1 MNQNPQRVLVHYLS
15 PNQQEYVALHGD
27 LPPQERTALAI
38 ELRETLQA
46 YARYIPGQLVQQQL
60 ANPIA
65 GKVYGAFWDGSLLF
79 ADLSGFTA
87 LSAELSE
94 LGKQGAEEVSGV
106 VNRLFN
112 ALVAE
117 VLAHH
122 GALLKFGGDALTA
135 FFDNAMLGHTH
146 AAAATMAALAMQRR
160 MEEFSALKTRKGTFR
175 LQLRVGVHSG
185 RVFAAQVGDVSHI
198 ELVVTGAE
206 VNRVATAQEIAAP
219 GEVVISDYTA
229 ALLDSAVVTPRESGF
244 QHIVEMPPADLP
256 DISPDLFSLDR
267 SDDIATLET
276 LACQVESLRPYL
288 MRGLPK
294 RFLDASVF
302 EMGEFRPVSVLFVH
316 FHDFSALLELLA
328 DDATGAAHILNAYFQ
343 RAQAVVH
350 RYDGIVNKVDMY
362 SHGDKL
368 MILFGAPTAHEDDPQ
383 RAVRCALELQ
393 ETLKAANA
401 EIHDMLTKKGIQ
413 DERGVFYQRV
423 GINTGTVFAGRVGGV
438 KRYEYTVMGSA
449 VNLSARLMSA
459 TDDGTILLS
468 PETSHAVERQF
479 ALAKQPPLKLK
490 GLPKPVEP
498 FRVERAL
505 DVERLSV
512 GQTSQISRAPLV
524 GRDALLAQLK
534 QESAVAL
541 NGTMRVLALV
551 GEAGIGKSR
560 LAEELIQSLVLSSFA
575 PDGIEVPDFQ
585 MYTNDC
591 QSYEQSIPYAA
602 LRKPIRHLLR
612 VTTHSNRGQSV
623 TEQSEIIT
631 RLEEIVKEYAPS
643 MIRFTP
649 LLGDVLGIGLPFTPL
664 LESMSDEQR
673 HDRLQDLVVEIV
685 LSAAR
690 QEPLLLSL
698 EDIQWA
704 DASSL
709 EIIERLTKEVLP
721 APLLPLLN
729 YRPEP
734 PIVEPWMEQETN
746 IRVELGELSTDDS
759 EQLLAGML
767 GGSPPPEVL
776 PLLERT
782 QGNPFFIEE
791 LVRALITSDALA
803 RDEAGHWHMT
813 RPLDQISIPTS
824 IEGLIYARLD
834 RLDEQQLE
842 LVQVA
847 SVIGR
852 RFSQTIVAGIVGDSV
867 PVDQVLHYLIA
878 FELIA
883 PEDTE
888 QDTDITFIFRHALLR
903 DVAYEGILYARRRN
917 LHYRVA
923 DQLEQVSAGGYR
935 DELLPLLAQH
945 YLLAEAW
952 GYAFYYH
959 KRAACQAQRRYANR
973 EALAL
978 FATALDVA
986 THIQTE
992 QGEEDNGA
1000 ETYCLIVPVAFEV
1013 AEIHER
1019 SGYIQALLGEGE
1031 TAQQSYQEAL
1041 RLVREERN
1049 KLDTQASKT
1058 LLGQRLVLAE
1068 VRLYRHLAALDEQHG
1083 NYQSAFDWLEQA
1095 MVLGTSGGAAAM
1107 EELSRCYLLGARIY
1121 FTQGD
1126 FTHSRE
1132 WAQMALKL
1140 ASKLDNIT
1148 DQANAFLRI
1157 GVISYEQGDFAE
1169 AVPAQQEACRL
1180 FEQSNV
1186 LSRYNDALNNLGVTY
1201 DRMGRWDD
1209 AVQCYERS
1217 LEISENIGDALALA
1231 RTANNLALVLMAQG
1245 ELERASSLFEYSCS
1259 QFSRIGS
1266 VQGIAYTTLNRGEVL
1281 LLQERPEDALTL
1293 FYESI
1298 EILERI
1304 NARLDIPEVLRLA
1317 AEALLA
1323 LGQVDQAHDYA
1334 TRSLEIARELGMAV
1348 EEATALRALGQV
1360 AFHAGDHATANSYL
1374 EQSQV
1379 ALEQL
1384 GERYELG
1391 KVVFCQAQVAFA
1403 VQHPRAPE
1411 LLCEAER
1418 IFQELDAQR
1427 DLQKVQAFAAAVGG
1441 GGG

>member
-1 MNQNPQRVLVHYLS
+1 MNQNARSVLAHYLS
-15 PNQQEYVALHGD
+15 PNQQEYFAQHSD
-27 LPPQERTALAI
+27 LPPQVRTALAF

-60 ANPIA
+60 ANPIV
-65 GKVYGAFWDGSLLF
+65 GKVHGAFWDGSLLF

-94 LGKQGAEEVSGV
+94 LGKQGAEEVSEV

-135 FFDNAMLGHTH
+135 FFDNAMLGHAH

-229 ALLDSAVVTPRESGF
+229 ALLDSAVVTPREAGF
-244 QHIVEMPPADLP
+244 QHIVEMQPADLP

-276 LACQVESLRPYL
+276 LAHQVESLRPYL

-328 DDATGAAHILNAYFQ
+328 DDADGAAHILNAYFQ

-368 MILFGAPTAHEDDPQ
+368 MILFGAPSAHEDDPQ

-393 ETLKAANA
+393 EMVKAANA
-401 EIHDMLTKKGIQ
+401 EIHDILIQKGIK
-413 DERGVFYQRV
+413 DARGVFHQRV

-438 KRYEYTVMGSA
+438 HRYEYTVMGSA
-449 VNLSARLMSA
+449 VNLSARLMAA

-505 DVERLSV
+505 EVERLSV
-512 GQTSQISRAPLV
+512 GQTAQISRAPLV
-524 GRDALLAQLK
+524 GRDVMLAQLK
-534 QESAVAL
+534 QEATIAL

-575 PDGIEVPDFQ
+575 PDGIDVPDFQ

-602 LRKPIRHLLR
+602 LRKPFRHLLR
-612 VTTHSNRGQSV
+612 VTTQLNKGQGV
-623 TEQSEIIT
+623 TEQPEIIT
-631 RLEEIVKEYAPS
+631 RLEEVVKEYAPN
-643 MIRFTP
+643 MVRFTP
-649 LLGDVLGIGLPFTPL
+649 LLGDVLGIGVPFTPL
-664 LESMSDEQR
+664 LESLSDEQR
-673 HDRLQDLVVEIV
+673 HDRLQDLVVEMV

-721 APLLPLLN
+721 APLLLLIN

-734 PIVEPWMEQETN
+734 PIVEPWMKQPTN
-746 IRVELGELSTDDS
+746 IRVELGELSTNES

-813 RPLDQISIPTS
+813 RLLDQISIPTS

-852 RFSQTIVAGIVGDSV
+852 RFSQKIVAGIVGDSV

-888 QDTDITFIFRHALLR
+888 QDFDITFIFRHALLR

-923 DQLEQVSAGGYR
+923 EQLEMVSAGGYR

-959 KRAACQAQRRYANR
+959 KQAACQAQRRYANR

-978 FATALDVA
+978 FVTALDVA
-986 THIQTE
+986 TYLQTE

-1000 ETYCLIVPVAFEV
+1000 ESFCWIVPIAFEV

-1031 TAQQSYQEAL
+1031 IAQQSYQESL

-1049 KLDTQASKT
+1049 NLDKQASKT
-1058 LLGQRLVLAE
+1058 LLGQQFVLAE
-1068 VRLYRHLAALDEQHG
+1068 ARLYRHLAALDEQHG
-1083 NYQSAFDWLEQA
+1083 NYPSAFAWLEQA
-1095 MVLGTSGGAAAM
+1095 MVLGAFGAT

-1209 AVQCYERS
+1209 AVSCYERS

-1266 VQGIAYTTLNRGEVL
+1266 VQGIAYTTLNCGEVL

-1323 LGQVDQAHDYA
+1323 LGQIDQARDYA
-1334 TRSLEIARELGMAV
+1334 TRSLETARELGMAV

-1360 AFHAGDHATANSYL
+1360 AFQAGDHATANSYL

-1391 KVVFCQAQVAFA
+1391 KVVFCQTQVAFA
-1403 VQHPRAPE
+1403 MQHPRASE

-1441 GGG
+1441 